1 MKRVYLL
8 VLFTFLIVFLVFS
21 CKSKLAPVNVSFI
34 TENVSESLAENESE
48 LQINYIYDFL
58 DSIRTENENTIA
70 GETLH
75 KKQDL
80 YEFYN
85 KNNFQRYWADSLRSS
100 DAIITLITSWK
111 EGLEPKDYH
120 LEAILDLHHYLLE
133 HPDDIKTGSEFDLL
147 LSDGLLSYTDH
158 LINGKL
164 DPKSLYPSW
173 NFFSRN
179 LPHNVI
185 DQLRTAINDDQID
198 LFLQSVAPQTRDYK
212 GFREGIIKYTNIVS
226 TGGWK
231 DLPDVNKI
239 EPLNNSAITPLL
251 KQRLYAEGYV
261 VIPDSNRIYDLEFAG
276 QVKLFQESS
285 GLMPDGIIGKNTIKA
300 FNESA
305 ESKLNKLKVNME
317 RSRWVLDGELN
328 EYIIVNIAKY
338 QLYYLDS
345 GRVIF
350 NTKVMVGKDETQT
363 PAFRDKLEYIV
374 FNPTWT
380 LPQSISSKETL
391 PHLIKDSL
399 YLKKNNMVIIDSKG
413 QVLSDSGIVWSDY
426 SEDYFPFTIRQE
438 PGPSNALGRVKFLF
452 PNKYAVYLHDTPSKY
467 LFAKEERAFSHG
479 CIRVQKPL
487 DFSELILSRQDSN
500 WTMDSIRTVIDSAAT
515 MNVRL
520 KKSIPIYIMYWTAGV
535 DENGRLYFVPDIY
548 GRDERILKALGE
560 L

>member
-8 VLFTFLIVFLVFS
+8 ALFTFLIVLLVFS
-21 CKSKLAPVNVSFI
+21 CKSKLAPVTHPIISDNAINTIV
-34 TENVSESLAENESE
+34 ENESE
-48 LQINYIYDFL
+48 SDINYIYDFL
-58 DSIRTENENTIA
+58 DSIQTENENTIA

-80 YEFYN
+80 YEYYS
-85 KNNFQRYWADSLRSS
+85 KKDFQRYWTDSLRSG
-100 DAIITLITSWK
+100 DAIIALITSWK
-111 EGLEPKDYH
+111 EGLNPKDYH
-120 LEAILDLHHYLLE
+120 LEALLDLHHYLIE

-185 DQLRTAINDDQID
+185 DQLILAIDNDQID
-198 LFLQSVAPQTRDYK
+198 PFLLSLTPQTREYR

-226 TGGWK
+226 MGGWK
-231 DLPDVNKI
+231 DLPDVNKV
-239 EPLNNSAITPLL
+239 EPLSNSALTPLL
-251 KQRLYAEGYV
+251 KQRLYAEGYE
-261 VIPDSNRIYDLEFAG
+261 VIPDSNRIYDQELVE
-276 QVKLFQESS
+276 QVKLFQISS
-285 GLMPDGIIGKNTIKA
+285 GLMPDGVIGKNTIKA

-317 RSRWVLDGELN
+317 RSRWVLDGEMN
-328 EYIIVNIAKY
+328 EYIVVNIAKY

-345 GRVIF
+345 GSVIYT
-350 NTKVMVGKDETQT
+350 TKVMVGKDETQT
-363 PAFRDKLEYIV
+363 PAFRDELEYIV

-391 PHLIKDSL
+391 PHLIRDSL
-399 YLKKNNMVIIDSKG
+399 YLKNNNMVIIDSKG

-426 SEDYFPFTIRQE
+426 NEEYFPFIIRQE
-438 PGPSNALGRVKFLF
+438 PGPGNALGRVKFLF

-479 CIRVQKPL
+479 CIRVQNPL

-535 DENGRLYFVPDIY
+535 DENERLFFVPDIY